1 METKLKSFFKE
12 YKNILAA
19 YNMAHST
26 MYFDMVTIAPKKGIP
41 ARSEMMSI
49 LSGEAFDYQM
59 REEHLKKLD
68 ELYAITQDEE
78 LKKELDMYFKTLES
92 QRNLPKEV
100 YVRFVKTISDAEE
113 AWAEAKAANDYQIF
127 KDHLVAVIK
136 GQKEVLSYVDKN
148 VSDYDYML
156 DQYQK
161 GMNRERYD
169 IFFNKIKEELL
180 PFIQRIIKEGKVID
194 GSPLDKTF
202 DVEGQKAFMKEVM
215 DFLKV
220 DAGKTYLGESAH
232 PFTIFFSANESRMT
246 THYYEKLIKSAIL
259 STIHEYGHALY
270 SLQVDSKYDNTIFKD
285 GIGMAMHES
294 QSRFLENYIGRSKAF
309 WEVLY
314 PRLQKQFPE
323 QLENVSMEQFY
334 EMLHIAQPSFI
345 RTEADELTY
354 PIHIL
359 IRYELEKEIFDGTVD
374 YDNLDK
380 MWNDKYEEYLG
391 IRPDKDSQGI
401 LQDMHWSAA
410 NLGYFP
416 TYALGSAYAAQFY
429 NAITKQ
435 LDVETLLREDKFEV
449 IRDWL
454 KDNIHCHGAYLDADE
469 ILLKATGETFN
480 PDYYINYL
488 KEKYGSVYEL
498 K

>member
-1 METKLKSFFKE
+1 METKLKQFFSE
-12 YKNILAA
+12 YKKILAA
-19 YNMAHST
+19 YEIAGST
-26 MYFDMVTIAPKKGIP
+26 MYFDMVTIAPKNGIP
-41 ARSEMMSI
+41 HRGEMMSI

-59 REEHLKKLD
+59 RKEHLEKLD
-68 ELYAITQDEE
+68 ELMNLTQDAD
-78 LKKELDMYFKTLES
+78 LKKELTMYFKTLES

-100 YVRFVKTISDAEE
+100 FVRFMKTVNDAQEAWEE
-113 AWAEAKAANDYQIF
+113 AKIANDYKIF

-136 GQKEVLSYVDKN
+136 AQKEVLTYVDKN

-156 DQYQK
+156 DNYQK
-161 GMNRERYD
+161 GMNRARYD
-169 IFFNKIKEELL
+169 VFFDKIKSELL
-180 PFIQRIIKEGKVID
+180 PFIQRILTEGKNID
-194 GSPLDKTF
+194 DAILHQKY
-202 DVEGQKAFMKEVM
+202 DVEKQKEFMNEVM
-215 DFLKV
+215 SYLKV
-220 DAGKTYLGESAH
+220 NEKETYLGESAH
-232 PFTIFFSANESRMT
+232 PFTIFFSTNEARMT
-246 THYYEKLIKSAIL
+246 THYYEDIISSAIL
-259 STIHEYGHALY
+259 STVHEYGHALY

-294 QSRFLENYIGRSKAF
+294 QSRFLENYVGRSKAF
-309 WEVLY
+309 WEVHY
-314 PRLQKQFPE
+314 PALQAKFPE
-323 QLENVSMEQFY
+323 HLSDVTFDQFY
-334 EMLHIAQPSFI
+334 EMLHVAKPGFI

-374 YDNLDK
+374 YENLDK

-391 IRPDKDSQGI
+391 IRPDKDSKGI

-429 NAITKQ
+429 NTLNKQ
-435 LDVETLLREDKFEV
+435 MDVEAILREGKFEV

-454 KDNIHCHGAYLDADE
+454 KENIHQYGAYLDADE

-488 KEKYGSVYEL
+488 KEKYGSIYGI

>member
-1 METKLKSFFKE
+1 METKLKQFFSE
-12 YKNILAA
+12 YKKILAA

-26 MYFDMVTIAPKKGIP
+26 MYFDMVTIAPRNGIP
-41 ARSEMMSI
+41 HRNEMMSI

-68 ELYAITQDEE
+68 ELYAMTQDED
-78 LKKELDMYFKTLES
+78 LKKELNMYFKTLES

-100 YVRFVKTISDAEE
+100 YIRFVKTISDSEE
-113 AWAEAKAANDYQIF
+113 AWHKAREADDYQLF

-136 GQKEVLSYVDKN
+136 AQKEVLSYVQKDM
-148 VSDYDYML
+148 SDYDYML
-156 DQYQK
+156 DSYQK

-169 IFFNKIKEELL
+169 VFFEKIKKELL
-180 PFIQRIIKEGKVID
+180 PFIQRIIKEGKTID
-194 GSPLDKTF
+194 NSRLNTSF
-202 DVEGQKAFMKEVM
+202 DVDAQKAFMEDVMKYLCVNKKEV
-215 DFLKV
+215 
-220 DAGKTYLGESAH
+220 YLGESQH
-232 PFTIFFSANESRMT
+232 PFTIFYSAHEARMT
-246 THYYEKLIKSAIL
+246 THYYENMLKSAVL

-270 SLQVDSKYDNTIFKD
+270 SLQVDEKYNDTIFKD
-285 GIGMAMHES
+285 GIGMALHES
-294 QSRFLENYIGRSKAF
+294 QSRFLENYVGRNKAF
-309 WEVLY
+309 WEAMY
-314 PRLQKQFPE
+314 PCLQKHFPV
-323 QLENVSMEQFY
+323 QLKDVTLDEFY
-334 EMLHIAQPSFI
+334 EMLHVSTPSFI

-374 YDNLDK
+374 YDHLDK

-391 IRPDKDSQGI
+391 IRPEKDSQGI
-401 LQDMHWSAA
+401 LQDMHWSAG

-429 NAITKQ
+429 NTLSKQ
-435 LDVETLLREDKFEV
+435 VDVDSLLQEGKFEI

-454 KDNIHCHGAYLDADE
+454 KENIHQYGAYLDADE
-469 ILLKATGETFN
+469 ILEKATGETFN

-488 KEKYGSVYEL
+488 KEKYGSIYGI